1 MNTSEISRLNRI
13 FGDKLGLIPTGFPLA
28 GEPVFQYKRAGELTY
43 PAPYDTE
50 IKMLPCR
57 YCRNRKIP
65 RKCLKGI
72 SYAQLV
78 YRMEA
83 QLPDYDPHTWA
94 IAKWLEPGYSP
105 PDMTGAFGELGEP
118 VILSP
123 ADWEKRFGKDMGYPA
138 GGWWLAI
145 QPLRQG
151 YTPDENW
158 TQWAA
163 DNLHIQR
170 SLSLRDTFRM
180 MMSRNEKKEAHRDA
194 EIQAMTRQCFTNH
207 VPGARGGS
215 YLAFSDTPE
224 RKERFQ

>member
-1 MNTSEISRLNRI
+1 MTIIELTRLNRI
-13 FGDKLGLIPTGFPLA
+13 FGDKLGLIPTGFPQS

-50 IKMLPCR
+50 IRTSEGGL
-57 YCRNRKIP
+57 
-65 RKCLKGI
+65 

-78 YRMEA
+78 YRQEL
-83 QLPDYDPHTWA
+83 QLPEYQPNVWC

-105 PDMTGAFGELGEP
+105 PDMTGAFGEPGEP

-123 ADWEKRFGKDMGYPA
+123 SEWERRFGRDMAYPS

-145 QPLRQG
+145 QPLRPG
-151 YTPDENW
+151 YQPDEKW
-158 TQWAA
+158 THWAA

-180 MMSRNEKKEAHRDA
+180 MMSRNEKKQAHRDS
-194 EIQAMTRQCFTNH
+194 EIRAMTRDCFTNH

-215 YLAFSDTPE
+215 YIAFNEAPE
-224 RKERFQ
+224 RKERYL